1 MDKKEDFMV
10 DCIITAGESDPDHYG
25 KWLDN
30 DLRHYEVAKHNVPY
44 SEYQRWMCSTERW
57 ERVKSLEKIGQDRL
71 GKDYWMKYWVCC
83 FCTSPSED

>member
-1 MDKKEDFMV
+1 MAGKEDFLV

-44 SEYQRWMCSTERW
+44 SKFQEWMLSNERW
-57 ERVKSLEKIGQDRL
+57 NRVRDLEKIGKDRF
-71 GKDYWMKYWVCC
+71 GEDYWMKYKVCC
-83 FCTSPSED
+83 FCTSSNKD